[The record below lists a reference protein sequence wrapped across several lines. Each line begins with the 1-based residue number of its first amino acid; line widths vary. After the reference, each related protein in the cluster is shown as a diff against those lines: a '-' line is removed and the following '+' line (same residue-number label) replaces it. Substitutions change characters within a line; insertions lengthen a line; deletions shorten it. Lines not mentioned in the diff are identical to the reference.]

1 MAVSPIKSG
10 YEFLPWQKKVAT
22 DWLAQRERFAH
33 AWLIHGLAGI
43 GKTHF
48 ARAAAASLLCEQP
61 QQGLAC
67 GRCEACGWIAAG
79 NHPDLR
85 LLRPDSVAQE
95 EGNGEEES
103 DAAGNDGGGAKKAP
117 SKEIRAEQI
126 RRLGNWF
133 NTATHRGGWRV
144 AVLYPAEALN
154 HITANALLK
163 ILEEPP
169 ANTVFL
175 LVADAP
181 DKLLPTIVSRC
192 RRLPLPVPSKDSAR
206 AWMAEQG
213 VSDADAWLAA
223 AGGAPVLAVKL
234 AAGRAQPCP
243 AWLQQL
249 SGQLAQAGQGDIGNI
264 ADLLEKTAAS
274 EWLDALQRYYFDL
287 QLAMAGLPPRYYPA
301 LAADIEA
308 IARRADPVGLSDT
321 AQWIKR
327 QQAIA
332 EHPLNPKLFIHSAL
346 QRILL
351 STRA

>member
-1 MAVSPIKSG
+1 MAVTPIKSG
-10 YEFLPWQKKVAT
+10 YDFLPWQKKIAM

-61 QQGLAC
+61 VQGLAC
-67 GRCEACGWIAAG
+67 GRCEACGWVAAG

-95 EGNGEEES
+95 EGEGEE
-103 DAAGNDGGGAKKAP
+103 DAEGAGGEGASAKKAP
-117 SKEIRAEQI
+117 SREIRAEQI

-133 NTATHRGGWRV
+133 NTATHRAGWRV

-192 RRLPLPVPSKDSAR
+192 RRLPLPVPALEATQ
-206 AWMAEQG
+206 AWMDAQG
-213 VSDADAWLAA
+213 VRDADAWLAA
-223 AGGAPVLAVKL
+223 AGGAPVLATRL
-234 AAGRAQPCP
+234 AASRERPCP
-243 AWLQQL
+243 DWLQQL
-249 SGQLAQAGQGDIGNI
+249 SALLAQPGQADIGAV
-264 ADLLEKTAAS
+264 ADMLEKTAAT
-274 EWLDALQRYYFDL
+274 EWLDGLQRYYFDL
-287 QLAMAGLPPRYYPA
+287 QLALAGLPPRYFPA
-301 LAADIEA
+301 LAGDISA
-308 IARRADPVGLSDT
+308 IARRAEPVGLSDT
-321 AQWIKR
+321 AQWLKR
-327 QQAIA
+327 QQALA
-332 EHPLNPKLFIHSAL
+332 THPLNPKLFIHSAL
-346 QRILL
+346 QRVML

>member
-1 MAVSPIKSG
+1 MAINLPRPG
-10 YEFLPWQKKVAT
+10 YEFLPWQKTIAAN
-22 DWLAQRERFAH
+22 WLAQRERFSH

-61 QQGLAC
+61 QHGLAC
-67 GRCEACGWIAAG
+67 GRCEACGWVAAG

-95 EGNGEEES
+95 EGAGEEEGE
-103 DAAGNDGGGAKKAP
+103 AASAEGGSAKKAP

-169 ANTVFL
+169 AHTVFL
-175 LVADAP
+175 MVANAP

-192 RRLPLPVPSKDSAR
+192 RRLPLPVPALPDAQ

-213 VSDADAWLAA
+213 VRDADAWLAA
-223 AGGAPVLAVKL
+223 AGGAPVLAVRL
-234 AAGRAQPCP
+234 AAGRDQPCP

-249 SGQLAQAGQGDIGNI
+249 SAELARPGQGDIGSV

-287 QLAMAGLPPRYYPA
+287 QLATAGLAPRYYPA
-301 LAADIEA
+301 LAADIAA
-308 IARRADPVGLSDT
+308 IAQRAEPVGLSDT